1 MQYSFPL
8 PLILKLPSIFYRK
21 NAFHL
26 GRLKKKQFLFLFIL
40 FNACSNPPEQ
50 SKITSDFF
58 ANHANKVWV
67 SNLRLLGEYQ
77 AIRFE
82 ANQGNDAEHFY
93 TYFINS
99 GQREC
104 LTPILGDNFGSISQ
118 AEGETVCSNTRYEIT
133 INRANQLE
141 FKVIHYNNDQNCDNI
156 SIIRTEKHSYRVN
169 EELMSFQRRNEE
181 ENTSTSQ
188 AFYLYSDNFSSC
200 FN

>member
-8 PLILKLPSIFYRK
+8 TLILKLPFIFDRYSPFNIGRHKRK
-21 NAFHL
+21 QL
-26 GRLKKKQFLFLFIL
+26 FLLFIL
-40 FNACSNPPEQ
+40 FDACSNPPEQ